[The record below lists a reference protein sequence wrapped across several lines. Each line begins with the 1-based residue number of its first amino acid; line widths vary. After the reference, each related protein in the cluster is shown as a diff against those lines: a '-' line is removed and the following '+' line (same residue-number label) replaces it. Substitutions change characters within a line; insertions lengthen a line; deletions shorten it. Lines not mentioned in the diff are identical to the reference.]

1 MCGRYV
7 LKATLQE
14 LERKYGAVP
23 EGTYSFDANYNVA
36 PSLPMPVVLEREGRR
51 LIAPHR
57 WGLIPFWADSVNTGY
72 SMINARAESLAQK
85 KSFSKPFRSQRCVV
99 PASGFY
105 EWQKTGSGKIPH
117 YITLKSSPLMTFAGL
132 YEEWTSPEGEVIPS
146 FTIITTEAN
155 KTVQELHDRMP
166 AMLLDEELD
175 AWLNPGNSDLS
186 ALHDLLRPWPDND
199 IRFYRVGQEVN
210 NARNSGEHLIEPYR
224 DLFS

>member
-1 MCGRYV
+1 
-7 LKATLQE
+7 
-14 LERKYGAVP
+14 
-23 EGTYSFDANYNVA
+23 
-36 PSLPMPVVLEREGRR
+36 
-51 LIAPHR
+51 
-57 WGLIPFWADSVNTGY
+57 
-72 SMINARAESLAQK
+72 
-85 KSFSKPFRSQRCVV
+85 
-99 PASGFY
+99 
-105 EWQKTGSGKIPH
+105 
-117 YITLKSSPLMTFAGL
+117 MTFAGL